1 MHDYRHDQRLIQ
13 ITICTRII
21 HRVRTSSDTRI
32 PPMGITCYLSA
43 RCERRLTKRNL
54 SVWIRLKNS
63 LRDDSSLPSELVSQQ
78 STHYKSYLLTI
89 SSTVNYNAMTRP
101 VLIFPLSLTFVFLA
115 STVAPASEVL
125 TAPTS
130 FHERRW
136 IDDLDQPDHS
146 RLSRIA
152 VINDHGPH
160 LQGSST
166 ALASAQRRDV
176 SFDILDVRSVDSNR
190 YEELGDEHQ
199 SERGSIDHRRDRRQ
213 VFDSFVTSRSVEN
226 KHAEVS
232 SEQGDAGGNNK
243 NN

>member
-1 MHDYRHDQRLIQ
+1 
-13 ITICTRII
+13 
-21 HRVRTSSDTRI
+21 
-32 PPMGITCYLSA
+32 
-43 RCERRLTKRNL
+43 
-54 SVWIRLKNS
+54 
-63 LRDDSSLPSELVSQQ
+63 
-78 STHYKSYLLTI
+78 
-89 SSTVNYNAMTRP
+89 MTRP
-101 VLIFPLSLTFVFLA
+101 VLAFPLSLTFVFLA

-176 SFDILDVRSVDSNR
+176 SIDILDVHSVDSNR

-199 SERGSIDHRRDRRQ
+199 SERGSIAHRRDRHQ

-226 KHAEVS
+226 KHAEEAISTRSTDDGSPPPPPKPIALDNGHSSPERSFQDIKNAQERLTQLKETLEKRPGGKEKFAEGNSQVIEGLLDDIREIEQIVVS
-232 SEQGDAGGNNK
+232 QKDAKQEHELYGYDEGGGRSF
-243 NN
+243 